1 MGMTT
6 RRPPCPGA
14 ADRARTIAARGGR
27 ATLLRSAG
35 GPPAT
40 DADNNDDDNNDD
52 QDEPDADRVEPHLH
66 HVHADGTVTVLLA
79 DDHPLVARTEDDEL
93 AAMVELADRAPVA
106 LREPVRGLLWITG
119 WLRRLAGDDARQA
132 VLGVADERP
141 DSRLLDVGYG
151 VSVLR
156 LAPVS
161 LVLADGEGTSS
172 LRPGEFGAATPDP
185 FCKHEDHWLRH
196 LELAHRDVVGML
208 TRLLP
213 DHLRG
218 GHVRPLGLDRYGLRL
233 RVETA
238 DADHDVRLAFS
249 EPVDT
254 PGALGVQ
261 LRRLVGCPF
270 LNQAR

>member
-6 RRPPCPGA
+6 RRPPCPDA

-27 ATLLRSAG
+27 ATLLRSSTAPDG
-35 GPPAT
+35 TPG
-40 DADNNDDDNNDD
+40 D
-52 QDEPDADRVEPHLH
+52 PDAERIEPHLH
-66 HVHADGTVTVLLA
+66 HVHPDGTVTVLLP
-79 DDHPLVARTEDDEL
+79 DDHPLVALADDEI

-119 WLRRLAGDDARQA
+119 WLTLLGEDDARTA
-132 VLGVADERP
+132 VLDVAETRP
-141 DSRLLDVGYG
+141 DTRLLDVGYG

-156 LAPVS
+156 LTPVS
-161 LVLADGEGTSS
+161 LVLADGEGTCS
-172 LRPGEFGAATPDP
+172 LRPAEFGAARPDP
-185 FCKHEDHWLRH
+185 FCRHEDHWLRH
-196 LELAHRDVVGML
+196 LDLAHRDVVGML

-254 PGALGVQ
+254 PGALGTQ
-261 LRRLVGCPF
+261 LRRMVGCPF
-270 LNQAR
+270 LNQPG